1 MIIEIDF
8 YYLEDSNFYKVFS
21 SLEIPDKLKF
31 NYISQSE
38 TDNLKNLKNKIIFF
52 EEESFITS
60 LYFYNK
66 IINCY
71 NSKPITI
78 IISNNTDVYNSVQWM
93 RGGASDYLIKNDLNV
108 EILINSLRGSID
120 YNKKSNLQFEDDKIT
135 KKNLKNLP
143 VIIPR
148 SVNWKELVDN
158 SNYNFAIVLFDI
170 NFNKESYT
178 RYSKEF
184 IDNIYS
190 SFINEANK
198 ISSIFGGKLW
208 YFGNNCGSLIFYFED
223 YINCA
228 VLTSINIYNNFF
240 LICHE
245 TLKLTELPD
254 LKIIVHSGDGVFN
267 SKNTD
272 QITSD
277 LVNSAS
283 HLIRQF
289 AKVNTLNITEDVYSS
304 LNPRIIKNFNRIDV
318 YEKRNIYEYK
328 FFNYS

>member
-8 YYLEDSNFYKVFS
+8 YYLEDSNFYKTFD
-21 SLEIPDKLKF
+21 SLEIPGKLKF

-38 TDNLKNLKNKIIFF
+38 AVNLKNLKNKIVFF

-60 LYFYNK
+60 LYFYKN
-66 IINCY
+66 IINSY
-71 NSKPITI
+71 VNKPISI
-78 IISNNTDVYNSVQWM
+78 IITNNTDVYNSVQWM
-93 RGGASDYLIKNDLNV
+93 REGASDYLIKNTLNT

-120 YNKKSNLQFEDDKIT
+120 YNKKSNIQFEDEKIT
-135 KKNLKNLP
+135 KKNLKNP
-143 VIIPR
+143 PIIIPR

-158 SNYNFAIVLFDI
+158 NNYNFAIVLFEI
-170 NFNKESYT
+170 NFNKESYI

-184 IDNIYS
+184 IENIYS
-190 SFINEANK
+190 VFINETNK
-198 ISSIFGGKLW
+198 TAQIFGGKLW
-208 YFGNNCGSLIFYFED
+208 YFSSNSGSLIFYFDD

-228 VLTSINIYNNFF
+228 ALTAINIYNNFF
-240 LICHE
+240 LICYE
-245 TLKLTELPD
+245 SLKLTELLD

-289 AKVNTLNITEDVYSS
+289 AKVNTLNITEDVYLN
-304 LNPRIIKNFNRIDV
+304 LNPRIIKNFNKINTF
-318 YEKRNIYEYK
+318 EKRNIYEYK
-328 FFNYS
+328 FFNY